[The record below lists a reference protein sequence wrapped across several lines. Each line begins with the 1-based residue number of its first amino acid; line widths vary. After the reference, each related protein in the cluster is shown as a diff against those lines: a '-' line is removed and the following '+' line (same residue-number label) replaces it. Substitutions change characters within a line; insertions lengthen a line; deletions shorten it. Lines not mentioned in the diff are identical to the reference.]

1 MVDIV
6 AKEKASVQDIVVQ
19 RLLEKIEAEGRLPWQ
34 KPFQGASMNWF
45 SKHEYT
51 GINKLLLDAGE
62 YITPKQLEQYNQSK
76 KTRFWFEKGT
86 PSEIVVFY
94 SRIEKKISQKEAEEL
109 IKRGFAKIIYPSD
122 KGWIKISWILRFYRV
137 YNIKY
142 MRNITNEE
150 LLKDPRFKDGI
161 FEKLEKETPK
171 GTKYRVKEKG
181 GKPIL
186 KEGVTEADFEVLEP
200 KLGNTVIENH
210 TPSEEIIATYQAGTG
225 VRLRFGSDG
234 ASYSEFNDTV
244 NMPDMNNFASTE
256 AYCRVLF
263 HEFIHSTGIEKRLN
277 RDCFRDYHEDRTK
290 HERSKEELIAEV
302 GGLLLAS
309 EAGFR
314 DDTEWAQNSE
324 NYVANWCKWMK
335 DNPNL
340 VVQGLFAAEK
350 AKNYILSGGK
360 LEDASSTRSI
370 DNPNEKAE
378 DADVDTN
385 EASEQTDKITPEN
398 EESSSSSSTSTND
411 DKPKSVKSIKT
422 IKGVKEYFTKYLA
435 PYFETEDEGVK
446 KEILDSVKADE
457 LKYIYKKVTKEDMPS
472 AIRKKADALQLIAK
486 SMGI

>member
-1 MVDIV
+1 MVGIV
-6 AKEKASVQDIVVQ
+6 AKEKTSVQDIVVQ
-19 RLLEKIEAEGRLPWQ
+19 RLLEKIESEGRLPWQ

-86 PSEIVVFY
+86 PSEIIVYY
-94 SRIEKKISQKEAEEL
+94 SRTEKNISPAEAQDS
-109 IKRGFAKIIYPSD
+109 IKKGYSRSIVLTD
-122 KGWIKISWILRFYRV
+122 KGWVRVSWVLRFYRV

-161 FEKLEKETPK
+161 FEKIEKETPK
-171 GTKYRVKEKG
+171 GTRYRLKEKG

-210 TPSEEIIATYQAGTG
+210 TPSEEIIASYQAGTG
-225 VRLRFGSDG
+225 VKLKHGGTG
-234 ASYSEFNDTV
+234 AYYTEFNDTV
-244 NMPDMNNFASTE
+244 TLPDRNNFLSTE

-277 RDCFRDYHEDRTK
+277 RDCFKEYHEAKT
-290 HERSKEELIAEV
+290 ERSKEELIAEV

-314 DDTEWAQNSE
+314 EDTELAQNSE

-360 LEDASSTRSI
+360 KEDASSTRSI
-370 DNPNEKAE
+370 DNPDEKAE
-378 DADVDTN
+378 DANVDTD
-385 EASEQTDKITPEN
+385 EPIKQPESTTPEN
-398 EESSSSSSTSTND
+398 EESSSSSSISTND
-411 DKPKSVKSIKT
+411 DRPKSVKVIKT

-435 PYFETEDEGVK
+435 PYFETDDEDKK

-472 AIRKKADALQLIAK
+472 SIRKKADALQLIAK

>member
-1 MVDIV
+1 MV
-6 AKEKASVQDIVVQ
+6 KEKASVQDIVVQ

-94 SRIEKKISQKEAEEL
+94 SRIEKIISPTEAQEM
-109 IKRGFAKIIYPSD
+109 IKKGYAKVIYPTD
-122 KGWIKISWILRFYRV
+122 KGWVRVSWLLRFYRV

-171 GTKYRVKEKG
+171 GTRYRLKEKG

-200 KLGNTVIENH
+200 KLGTTVVENH
-210 TPSEEIIATYQAGTG
+210 TPSEEIIAAYQAGTG
-225 VRLRFGSDG
+225 VKLKHGGGEAF
-234 ASYSEFNDTV
+234 YTEFDDTV
-244 NMPDMNNFASTE
+244 TLPDINNFLSTE

-263 HEFIHSTGIEKRLN
+263 HEFIHSTGIKKRLN
-277 RDCFRDYHEDRTK
+277 RDCFKEYHEAKT
-290 HERSKEELIAEV
+290 ERSKEELIAEV

-314 DDTEWAQNSE
+314 EDTELAQNSE

-370 DNPNEKAE
+370 DNPNEKSE

-385 EASEQTDKITPEN
+385 EPSDQTSTTTPEN
-398 EESSSSSSTSTND
+398 DESSSTTSTSND
-411 DKPKSVKSIKT
+411 DVKPKSVKSIKT
-422 IKGVKEYFTKYLA
+422 IKGVKEYFAKYLA
-435 PYFETEDEGVK
+435 PYFETEDEVKK

-486 SMGI
+486 RMGI